1 MGIRPSRIAG
11 ARTKEL
17 SLDFLLQG
25 CEHLLIVDKVS
36 LLLNSPVQ
44 RVKGENAEFNG
55 ERLVGTALNK
65 ELHKLGDAFGQNG
78 NFLQANELHHGR

>member
-25 CEHLLIVDKVS
+25 CEHLIVDNVG

-65 ELHKLGDAFGQNG
+65 ELHKLGDTFCENG
-78 NFLQANELHHGR
+78 NFLQANELDHGR